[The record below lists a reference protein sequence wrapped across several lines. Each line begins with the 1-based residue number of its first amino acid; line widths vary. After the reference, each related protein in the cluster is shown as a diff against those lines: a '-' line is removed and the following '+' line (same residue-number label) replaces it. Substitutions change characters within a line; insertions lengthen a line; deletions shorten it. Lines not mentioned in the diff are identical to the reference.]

1 MDIIDIIKED
11 IKWLEEDMTWLPKK
25 WQRDRQDQILDLK
38 EELEVLEDMD
48 MGLLASVEHVETF

>member
-11 IKWLEEDMTWLPKK
+11 IKRLQEDMRWLPKK
-25 WQRDRQDQILDLK
+25 WQRNRQDQILDLE

-48 MGLLASVEHVETF
+48 MGL